1 MFTLYGIS
9 YLFTPFH
16 NPVRTSINRL
26 FCTLMLSMILKLCNI
41 KHEFD
46 QIDYSLIMEKNHLK
60 KKI

>member
-1 MFTLYGIS
+1 
-9 YLFTPFH
+9 
-16 NPVRTSINRL
+16 
-26 FCTLMLSMILKLCNI
+26 MLSMILKLYKI